1 MAFICAVV
9 DPFPF
14 EIDRMC
20 SDFTCATSEARIAT
34 SVFQCSGSTSADLP
48 ALLSMSEFNL
58 QQVLM
63 KTFVMMGRIH
73 FSHTLSHCP
82 HIVQSGCQI
91 RAWISLNK
99 PHMLCIISSQH
110 WQHLSNACQ
119 QTNILRRIIFFY
131 MPGQRGEKI
140 QAHPRHSRCLGRRL
154 RVSAHVPLDAGMNT
168 KHLKNDSHDM
178 KHAPNARHAEMA
190 MLTSVQTFE
199 QSLSLIPRLAFP
211 SCCGIQV
218 FCILLDV
225 AAEDGLHWAKWL
237 PLRVQFHMSLHAG
250 GPASLSFW
258 WRLRTFTHTIVVSLR
273 VLRVWVGRVP
283 SATQTTYSY
292 SLRLIYIHILWPMTE
307 DHKKYIQCLSAI
319 RPRIS
324 FLKPWRHRAQQWIW
338 YSCSQQVHVRF
349 NLKARAAWALP
360 ESLIS
365 YLHVYMNCHS

>member
-20 SDFTCATSEARIAT
+20 SVARIAI
-34 SVFQCSGSTSADLP
+34 SVFQCSRSTSAGLP

-58 QQVLM
+58 QWVLM
-63 KTFVMMGRIH
+63 RTFVMMGRIH
-73 FSHTLSHCP
+73 FSHILSHCP
-82 HIVQSGCQI
+82 HIVQSRCQI
-91 RAWISLNK
+91 WAWISLNR
-99 PHMLCIISSQH
+99 PHMLCIISNQH

-119 QTNILRRIIFFY
+119 QTNILRRIVLFC

-154 RVSAHVPLDAGMNT
+154 HVSAHVPLDARVNT
-168 KHLKNDSHDM
+168 KRLKNDSHDM
-178 KHAPNARHAEMA
+178 RHAPNAWHAEMA

-199 QSLSLIPRLAFP
+199 QSLSLMPRPAFP

-225 AAEDGLHWAKWL
+225 VAEDDLHWAKWL
-237 PLRVQFHMSLHAG
+237 PLRVQFHMFLHAG
-250 GPASLSFW
+250 APTSLSFW
-258 WRLRTFTHTIVVSLR
+258 WRLRTFTRTIVVSLG

-292 SLRLIYIHILWPMTE
+292 SVRPIYFHILWPRTIKIHTMFVCT
-307 DHKKYIQCLSAI
+307 
-319 RPRIS
+319 
-324 FLKPWRHRAQQWIW
+324 
-338 YSCSQQVHVRF
+338 
-349 NLKARAAWALP
+349 KA
-360 ESLIS
+360 
-365 YLHVYMNCHS
+365 